1 MNRTE
6 AREFMMTVF
15 FQMEAQ
21 HDLDGSE
28 DTYLKDLDK
37 EQADYC
43 RRIFRS
49 FHRHREEIDRM
60 IGEHSTG
67 WKLSR
72 MPKTDLA
79 TLREAVCELLYLDDI
94 PTAVTVN
101 EAVDIAKKYSTE
113 QSPKFVNA
121 VLGKIARDLWNGL
134 EGEKGES
141 GEKDD

>member
-21 HDLDGSE
+21 HELDAEE
-28 DTYLKDLDK
+28 DRYLKDLDK

-43 RRIFRS
+43 RRVFRS
-49 FHRHREEIDRM
+49 FHDHREEIDKM
-60 IGEHSTG
+60 IEDHSTG

-72 MPKTDLA
+72 MPKADLA
-79 TLREAVCELLYLDDI
+79 TLREAVCELMYLDDI
-94 PTAVTVN
+94 PAAVTVN

-113 QSPKFVNA
+113 QSPKFINA
-121 VLGKIARDLWNGL
+121 VLGKIVRDMEA
-134 EGEKGES
+134 EGRN
-141 GEKDD
+141 D